1 MYFFQVVREQ
11 DFRDSDF
18 HGSCRKGW
26 NFWWSK
32 GAREILRRSFRV
44 TLMKNWF
51 RLRCNGSFIRAATLN
66 AQSLQGFHNSYIHT
80 SRGSTFKVCQRKP
93 FENILHEIPEVSM
106 GISRI
111 TFRPLEILRFLFFR
125 FIFKLCLRTFEN
137 VLNFIKQS

>member
-18 HGSCRKGW
+18 HGSCREGW

-32 GAREILRRSFRV
+32 GAREILRRSFRD

-51 RLRCNGSFIRAATLN
+51 RLRCNGSFIRAATLKAF
-66 AQSLQGFHNSYIHT
+66 AQSLQGFHNNYIHT

-93 FENILHEIPEVSM
+93 FENILHEIPEASM
-106 GISRI
+106 GISLI

-125 FIFKLCLRTFEN
+125 FIFKLCSRTF